1 MATTEEQ
8 LQSLQYAHYDVSNR
22 FPISCFMHLMLV
34 FVVLKPT
41 CCCKSLVVEL
51 HKVQKRNRSFV
62 FIMQRDN
69 NAVAVFGTMEM
80 PVYNFV

>member
-41 CCCKSLVVEL
+41 CCKSLVVEL
-51 HKVQKRNRSFV
+51 HKVQK
-62 FIMQRDN
+62 
-69 NAVAVFGTMEM
+69 
-80 PVYNFV
+80 